1 MKILSAQ
8 ISQSALQIVIIVL
21 LSKTT
26 SIEFVGLFGVYS
38 ALINLMYQFFKL
50 GIPKIILASPTES
63 NVNSYV
69 LLGALL
75 SLSLFTLG
83 GVIAYSVYLADD
95 VYSLGFGVAK
105 NLVFF
110 IFLLMYRSLQL
121 LREVFHAYYLKSE
134 NINIYWNSMFYGNL
148 MALLV
153 FGSIVLFIDNPTIGF
168 AGVSISFLVFS
179 LVDYNI
185 IVTKNRDSSKEK
197 VKISY
202 SSLLK
207 VALSDFINSFKT
219 SLPRILIA
227 EVLSYSVAGVYTAI
241 QQAVALLEVLNQVFL
256 KQFNRDIVTSIRN
269 GSKQLFFKT
278 AIKIGSLIFLV
289 FSVSFIVCSFFGE
302 ILLTIAFSEEYA
314 EYKSVLLWLVALRA
328 INMIGSL
335 PKFVLIVRNKIL
347 KGVITSVA
355 TSAVF
360 IPFMYAAQTIAEFFL
375 VLLTLEIVYITIISN
390 IGMRKIAIQHE

>member
-38 ALINLMYQFFKL
+38 ALINSMYQFFKL
-50 GIPKIILASPTES
+50 GIPKIILASASET
-63 NVNSYV
+63 NVSSYV

-75 SLSLFTLG
+75 SLVLFTLG
-83 GVIAYSVYLADD
+83 GFIAYSVYLSND
-95 VYSLGFGVAK
+95 VYSLGFGVAS
-105 NLVFF
+105 NLAFF
-110 IFLLMYRSLQL
+110 MFLLLYRSLQL
-121 LREVFHAYYLKSE
+121 LREVFHAFYLKNE
-134 NINIYWNSMFYGNL
+134 KINIYWYSMFYGNL
-148 MALLV
+148 TALSV
-153 FGSIVLFIDNPTIGF
+153 FGLILLITDNPTIGF
-168 AGVSISFLVFS
+168 AGVSISLLVFS
-179 LVDYNI
+179 LVDYKI
-185 IVTKNRDSSKEK
+185 IFSENRDRFREK

-202 SSLLK
+202 SSLVK
-207 VALSDFINSFKT
+207 VALSDFLNSFKT

-227 EVLSYSVAGVYTAI
+227 EVLSYRVAGVYTAI

-269 GSKQLFFKT
+269 GSKQLFFRT
-278 AIKIGSLIFLV
+278 AIKIVSLIFIVSSL
-289 FSVSFIVCSFFGE
+289 SFIVCYFFGE
-302 ILLTIAFSEEYA
+302 TLLTIAFSEEYA

-347 KGVITSVA
+347 RGVITSVV

-360 IPFMYAAQTIAEFFL
+360 IPFMYAAQTIADFFL
-375 VLLTLEIVYITIISN
+375 ILFMLEIVYIAIISN
-390 IGMRKIAIQHE
+390 IGLRKISL